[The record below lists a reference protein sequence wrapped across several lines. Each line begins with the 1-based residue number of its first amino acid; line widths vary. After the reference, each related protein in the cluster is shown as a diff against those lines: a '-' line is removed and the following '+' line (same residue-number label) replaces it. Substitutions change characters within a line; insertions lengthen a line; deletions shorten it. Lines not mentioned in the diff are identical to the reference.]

1 MKRINEKLIDKL
13 KIALKIIFIVIIFI
27 LIGVVYIFTKNTQ
40 LTLIVG
46 VLAIILLLLILL
58 YDKITK
64 IYLEN
69 IFVQLSDMLD
79 TIINLKDENIFSTT
93 EDTMLSKLQYQ
104 TIKLTDILKAKNRRI
119 ENDRN
124 EIKSLISDI
133 AHQLKTP
140 LTNLKMYG
148 ELLNDKSLSEDERNE
163 FFQVILSSL
172 DRLTFLV
179 ESMIKMSRLES
190 GVIQIRAKK
199 NNLNDLILT
208 VIGQVQR
215 KAKDKNIVIKLLEKN
230 KIEINCDKRWISE
243 ALLNILDNAVKYT
256 GINGEIEIVVQS
268 YDMFSRIDIK
278 DNGIGIAEEE
288 LPKIFSRFYRG
299 KNTMEIEGIGIGLYL
314 AREIITKHN
323 GYIKVDSSSEG
334 TMFSVFL
341 TNK

>member
-46 VLAIILLLLILL
+46 VLTIILLLLILL

-208 VIGQVQR
+208 
-215 KAKDKNIVIKLLEKN
+215 L
-230 KIEINCDKRWISE
+230 
-243 ALLNILDNAVKYT
+243 ILVVKEQCFQY
-256 GINGEIEIVVQS
+256 
-268 YDMFSRIDIK
+268 F
-278 DNGIGIAEEE
+278 
-288 LPKIFSRFYRG
+288 
-299 KNTMEIEGIGIGLYL
+299 
-314 AREIITKHN
+314 
-323 GYIKVDSSSEG
+323 
-334 TMFSVFL
+334 
-341 TNK
+341 

>member
-46 VLAIILLLLILL
+46 VLTIILLLLILL

-104 TIKLTDILKAKNRRI
+104 TIKLTDILKAKNRR
-119 ENDRN
+119 
-124 EIKSLISDI
+124 
-133 AHQLKTP
+133 
-140 LTNLKMYG
+140 
-148 ELLNDKSLSEDERNE
+148 DERNE

-208 VIGQVQR
+208 
-215 KAKDKNIVIKLLEKN
+215 L
-230 KIEINCDKRWISE
+230 
-243 ALLNILDNAVKYT
+243 ILVVKEQCFQY
-256 GINGEIEIVVQS
+256 
-268 YDMFSRIDIK
+268 F
-278 DNGIGIAEEE
+278 
-288 LPKIFSRFYRG
+288 
-299 KNTMEIEGIGIGLYL
+299 
-314 AREIITKHN
+314 
-323 GYIKVDSSSEG
+323 
-334 TMFSVFL
+334 
-341 TNK
+341 

>member
-46 VLAIILLLLILL
+46 VLTIILLLLILL

-104 TIKLTDILKAKNRRI
+104 TIKLTDILKAKNRR
-119 ENDRN
+119 
-124 EIKSLISDI
+124 
-133 AHQLKTP
+133 
-140 LTNLKMYG
+140 
-148 ELLNDKSLSEDERNE
+148 DERNE

-172 DRLTFLV
+172 YRLTFLV

-208 VIGQVQR
+208 
-215 KAKDKNIVIKLLEKN
+215 L
-230 KIEINCDKRWISE
+230 
-243 ALLNILDNAVKYT
+243 ILVVKEQCFQY
-256 GINGEIEIVVQS
+256 
-268 YDMFSRIDIK
+268 F
-278 DNGIGIAEEE
+278 
-288 LPKIFSRFYRG
+288 
-299 KNTMEIEGIGIGLYL
+299 
-314 AREIITKHN
+314 
-323 GYIKVDSSSEG
+323 
-334 TMFSVFL
+334 
-341 TNK
+341 

>member
-104 TIKLTDILKAKNRRI
+104 TIKLTDILKAKNRR
-119 ENDRN
+119 
-124 EIKSLISDI
+124 
-133 AHQLKTP
+133 
-140 LTNLKMYG
+140 
-148 ELLNDKSLSEDERNE
+148 DERNE